1 MSELTKEMEY
11 YNNENEL
18 LLVSFNG
25 NHDTQV
31 GLLTYAVC
39 E

>member
-18 LLVSFNG
+18 FYSLYNG

-31 GLLTYAVC
+31 GLLTYLCV
-39 E
+39 